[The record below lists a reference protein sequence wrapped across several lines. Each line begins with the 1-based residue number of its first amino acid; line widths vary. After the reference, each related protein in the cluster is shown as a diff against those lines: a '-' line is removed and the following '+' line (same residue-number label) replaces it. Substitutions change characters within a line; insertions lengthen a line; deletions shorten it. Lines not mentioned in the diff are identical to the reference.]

1 MQDTHFNSTSYL
13 GIGFAQRQMGK
24 LVTSYEE
31 ISQDGDTWTLNIRAS
46 IKRGSVSFK
55 LGEEFDETTL
65 DGRRVTVCI
74 TQMYKKYTS
83 KTDYACC

>member
-1 MQDTHFNSTSYL
+1 
-13 GIGFAQRQMGK
+13 MGK

-55 LGEEFDETTL
+55 LGEDFDETTL

-74 TQMYKKYTS
+74 KNTLVKLIMRVVS
-83 KTDYACC
+83 